1 MNSQIDLLVL
11 VFVDA
16 IDLCE
21 KMIAINPNVFF
32 FVDSFDLIYGTMDSS
47 KKKSN
52 SSSESAVFD
61 ATMYSFTFPRYQ

>member
-21 KMIAINPNVFF
+21 KMIAINPNVFS
-32 FVDSFDLIYGTMDSS
+32 FVDSFD
-47 KKKSN
+47 
-52 SSSESAVFD
+52 
-61 ATMYSFTFPRYQ
+61 